1 MISSPFGEP
10 ALTFPLL
17 RTLFCVAALAGFA
30 PLTSS
35 VAAKEWQSLR
45 IASEGA
51 RPPYNFLDA
60 NNELQGFEI
69 DLGYE
74 LCARLKLTCS
84 FVAQEWDGLIPRL
97 LANHYD
103 AIMAAMEISE
113 DRLKEI
119 AFTKPYIRMP
129 SAFMAARKRKINDS
143 SPAGLVGRVI
153 GVEANGPH
161 QAFLEE
167 RYKDSTIKPFA
178 SLVEAVLD
186 LSEGRIDVALG
197 DKDAITDL
205 LKTRK
210 EAACCKYLADVPR
223 DPAFFGEGIGIGLR
237 KDDADLKALLE
248 KALDEIVSDGTY
260 ARLRGK
266 YFDFE
271 IY

>member
-1 MISSPFGEP
+1 M
-10 ALTFPLL
+10 AFPLL
-17 RTLFCVAALAGFA
+17 RTLLCIAALAGFA
-30 PLTSS
+30 PLTTSL
-35 VAAKEWQSLR
+35 AAKDWQSLR
-45 IASEGA
+45 FASEGA

-60 NNELQGFEI
+60 NNDLQGFEI

-97 LANHYD
+97 LAGHYD

-129 SAFMAARKRKINDS
+129 SAFIAARKRQIRDS
-143 SPAGLVGRVI
+143 SPEGLAGRII

-167 RYKDSTIKPFA
+167 RYKTSEIRPFG

-186 LSEGRIDVALG
+186 LSEGRIDVAFG

-205 LKTRK
+205 LKTRR
-210 EAACCKYLADVPR
+210 EAACCEYLADVAR
-223 DPAFFGEGIGIGLR
+223 DPAFFGEGIAIGLR
-237 KDDADLKALLE
+237 KEDEDLKAMLE
-248 KALDEIVSDGTY
+248 KALDEVVKDGTY
-260 ARLRGK
+260 ARLRAK